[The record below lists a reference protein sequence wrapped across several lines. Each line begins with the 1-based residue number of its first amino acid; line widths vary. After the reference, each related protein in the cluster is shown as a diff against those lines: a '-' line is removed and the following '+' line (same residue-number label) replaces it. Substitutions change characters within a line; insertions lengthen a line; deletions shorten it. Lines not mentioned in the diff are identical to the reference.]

1 MTEPTRAVARPPIG
15 SENNRPTFSRAD
27 IGREVWR
34 LYEEERN
41 RPMHPLTCAIL
52 VMVAA
57 ASVCPVVYAHT
68 PADPLT
74 IAGDQDD

>member
-41 RPMHPLTCAIL
+41 RPMHPLTCAVL
-52 VMVAA
+52 VMFATAA
-57 ASVCPVVYAHT
+57 ACLATYAHT

>member
-27 IGREVWR
+27 IERMVWQA
-34 LYEEERN
+34 YEEERN
-41 RPMHPLTCAIL
+41 RPMHPLMCAVL
-52 VMVAA
+52 VMFVAA
-57 ASVCPVVYAHT
+57 AACLAVCAHT